1 MKDLNRKRINNF
13 LRDKLLSIVILLC
26 NTFFIFLFYYSTVD
40 EIEILYPMIITI
52 FLIIIYL
59 VIEWYRYYRFN
70 FQLEKFIE
78 DSSHKVVISTYEQR
92 DIYEVINKIHNNY
105 IGQLEDV
112 NIENN
117 RKSKFLAQL
126 IHNLKT
132 PVTIIDLILQKQKSG
147 KLKAE
152 DINSLKQENM
162 VIYDG
167 LQNVLNLIRLDE
179 FSKDY
184 VPTSVDLLGTIN
196 SIIKKNKNYFIYNN
210 VFPKI
215 EIEEK
220 EIFVLSDRKWNEFVI
235 EQIIFNGIKYSAS
248 KESPKYITL
257 KIEEEEEFVILKIVD
272 EGIGIPDYDM
282 DRIFEA
288 FFTGENGRIY
298 KNSTGIGLYMCGIVA
313 EKLNQKITIES
324 KVGVGTVVSIRY
336 RRKVN
341 VR

>member
-1 MKDLNRKRINNF
+1 MKALNRGKVNNF
-13 LRDKLLSIVILLC
+13 LKDKLLSIIILLC

-40 EIEILYPMIITI
+40 EVEILYPMIITI
-52 FLIIIYL
+52 FLIVIYL
-59 VIEWYRYYRFN
+59 LIEWCRYYRFN

-78 DSSHKVVISTYEQR
+78 DSSQKVVISTYEQR
-92 DIYEVINKIHNNY
+92 DIYEVINKIHNKY
-105 IGQLEDV
+105 MQELEDAD
-112 NIENN
+112 IENN
-117 RKSKFLAQL
+117 KRSKFLAQL

-132 PVTIIDLILQKQKSG
+132 PVTIVDLILQKQKDG
-147 KLKAE
+147 NLKE
-152 DINSLKQENM
+152 VDINSLKQENM

-167 LQNVLNLIRLDE
+167 LQNLLNLIRLDE

-184 VPTSVDLLGTIN
+184 VPTSVDLLCTIN
-196 SIIKKNKNYFIYNN
+196 NVIKKNKNYFIYNN

-220 EIFVLSDRKWNEFVI
+220 EIFVLSDKKWNEFII
-235 EQIIFNGIKYSAS
+235 EQIISNGIKYSAC

-272 EGIGIPDYDM
+272 EGVGIPDYDM
-282 DRIFEA
+282 ERIFDA

-324 KVGVGTVVSIRY
+324 KVGVGTMVSIRY
-336 RRKVN
+336 KRKVN

>member
-1 MKDLNRKRINNF
+1 MKALNRGKINNF
-13 LRDKLLSIVILLC
+13 LKDKLLSVIILFC
-26 NTFFIFLFYYSTVD
+26 NSFFIFLFYYSTVD
-40 EIEILYPMIITI
+40 EVEILYPMIITI
-52 FLIIIYL
+52 FLIVIYL
-59 VIEWYRYYRFN
+59 LIEWCRYYRFN

-78 DSSHKVVISTYEQR
+78 DSSQKVVISTYEQR
-92 DIYEVINKIHNNY
+92 DIYEVINKIHNKY
-105 IGQLEDV
+105 MQKLEDAD
-112 NIENN
+112 IENN
-117 RKSKFLAQL
+117 KRSKFLAQL

-132 PVTIIDLILQKQKSG
+132 PVTIIDLILQKQKNG
-147 KLKAE
+147 KLKE
-152 DINSLKQENM
+152 VDINSLKQENM

-167 LQNVLNLIRLDE
+167 LQNLLNLIRLEE

-184 VPTSVDLLGTIN
+184 IPTSVDLLDTIN
-196 SIIKKNKNYFIYNN
+196 NVIKKNKNYFIYNN

-220 EIFVLSDRKWNEFVI
+220 EIFVLSDKKWNEFII
-235 EQIIFNGIKYSAS
+235 EQIISNGIKYSS
-248 KESPKYITL
+248 CKESPKYITL
-257 KIEEEEEFVILKIVD
+257 KIEKEEEFVTLKIAD

-282 DRIFEA
+282 DRIFDA

-324 KVGVGTVVSIRY
+324 KIGVGTMASIRY
-336 RRKVN
+336 KRKVN

>member
-282 DRIFEA
+282 DRILRPF
-288 FFTGENGRIY
+288 Y
-298 KNSTGIGLYMCGIVA
+298 W
-313 EKLNQKITIES
+313 
-324 KVGVGTVVSIRY
+324 
-336 RRKVN
+336 RK
-341 VR
+341 RPYI